1 MNLIL
6 YANGSNGAGERL
18 QHMVELMAPQE
29 QVETFITVD
38 GLDRKLRQPAH
49 GVAIAVLLTTSKKE
63 LLELYSLKD
72 LLNDVKIILILPD
85 SESETLTIAHKLLPR
100 FTSYL
105 DSDFKDVGAVLQKMV
120 ESMKSKYFFLDHIV
134 A

>member
-1 MNLIL
+1 MNLVL
-6 YANGSNGAGERL
+6 YANSKNGAGERL
-18 QHMVELMAPQE
+18 QEVIELMAPQE

-38 GLDRKLRQPAH
+38 GLDRKLRQPVH
-49 GVAIAVLLTTSKKE
+49 GVGIAVLLATSKKE

-85 SESETLTIAHKLLPR
+85 SESETTTLAHKLWPR

-105 DSDFKDVGAVLQKMV
+105 DSDFKDVGAVLRKMI
-120 ESMKSKYFFLDHIV
+120 EHMKSKYFFLDHIV